1 MADCAFTLTREEQIA
16 YIKIES
22 RRGKGAPEI
31 LNALEEVVPTSVLA
45 YSTIRRCV
53 REFNNRRSDVSKKH
67 LCGRPVSAADGENV
81 EKVAKLLNDHRR
93 YTCTEIAHELDINHG
108 SAHSILTKR
117 LKMRKAAARWV
128 PHMLSDSE
136 KHHRVKIA
144 RSLLHRYGKEG
155 DEMLQKTVAIDET
168 WIRSFEPELKRQSS
182 EWHTKDS
189 PLRPLKFR
197 RSQNCPK
204 MLMIVAHDF
213 RGVLTAHRV
222 PTGQTVNKEYYE
234 KYLRT
239 VLRPALRCKRSELI
253 KCTPLILHDNAS
265 PHKSNVDKELLEGY
279 GWEVLDRPP
288 YSPDLSPPDFD
299 LFQI

>member
-1 MADCAFTLTREEQIA
+1 M
-16 YIKIES
+16 
-22 RRGKGAPEI
+22 
-31 LNALEEVVPTSVLA
+31 
-45 YSTIRRCV
+45 
-53 REFNNRRSDVSKKH
+53 
-67 LCGRPVSAADGENV
+67 
-81 EKVAKLLNDHRR
+81 HRNS
-93 YTCTEIAHELDINHG
+93 HELDISHR
-108 SAHSILTKR
+108 SAHSILTER

-144 RSLLHRYGKEG
+144 RSLLHRYGEEG
-155 DEMLQKTVAIDET
+155 DEMLQRIVAIDET

-189 PLRPLKFR
+189 PRPLKFR

-204 MLMIVAHDF
+204 MLMIFAYDF

-222 PTGQTVNKEYYE
+222 PTGRTVNKEYYE

-239 VLRPALRCKRSELI
+239 VLRPALRRKRSELI
-253 KCTPLILHDNAS
+253 NCTPLILHDNAS
-265 PHKSNVDKELLEGY
+265 PHKSKVVKELLAGY
-279 GWEVLDRPP
+279 GWEVLDHPPP

-299 LFQI
+299 LFPKLKEPLRGVRLDS